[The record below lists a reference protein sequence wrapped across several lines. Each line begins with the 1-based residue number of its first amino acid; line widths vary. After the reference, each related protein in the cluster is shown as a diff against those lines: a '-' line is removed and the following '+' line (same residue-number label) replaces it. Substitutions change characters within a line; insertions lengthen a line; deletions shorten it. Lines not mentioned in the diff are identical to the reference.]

1 MSEYDHHTLKN
12 YNEEEVLNQILQK
25 SKEEAQNKDELEK
38 KNDELLKIM
47 QQIEENKPEG
57 WDKWGFAPKKV
68 ISEENNLD

>member
-12 YNEEEVLNQILQK
+12 YNEDEVLNQILQK

-47 QQIEENKPEG
+47 Q
-57 WDKWGFAPKKV
+57 
-68 ISEENNLD
+68 

>member
-57 WDKWGFAPKKV
+57 WEKWGFAPKKV

>member
-12 YNEEEVLNQILQK
+12 YNEDEVLNQILQK

-57 WDKWGFAPKKV
+57 WEKWGFAPKKV

>member
-1 MSEYDHHTLKN
+1 MG
-12 YNEEEVLNQILQK
+12 
-25 SKEEAQNKDELEK
+25 
-38 KNDELLKIM
+38 

>member
-12 YNEEEVLNQILQK
+12 YNEEEVLNKILQK

>member
-57 WDKWGFAPKKV
+57 WEKWGFAPKKV
-68 ISEENNLD
+68 ISEEKNLD